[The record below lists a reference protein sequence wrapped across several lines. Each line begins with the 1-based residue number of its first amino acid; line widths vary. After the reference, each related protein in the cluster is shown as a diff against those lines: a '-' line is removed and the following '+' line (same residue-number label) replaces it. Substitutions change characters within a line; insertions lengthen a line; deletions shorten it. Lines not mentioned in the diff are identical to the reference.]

1 MVSGGYDMASYVPL
15 ATVQVYDN
23 EGAKEQLPD
32 LLTRRSYHACAH
44 YVDSENRVV
53 SNCYLSLCP
62 GPDPQF
68 EGFYL
73 LIPSYIVYHVAFS
86 IP

>member
-1 MVSGGYDMASYVPL
+1 MSKLLWVHLILINDKYSAACAVELEHTVVVTGGYDMASFVPL

-53 SNCYLSLCP
+53 ST
-62 GPDPQF
+62 
-68 EGFYL
+68 
-73 LIPSYIVYHVAFS
+73 
-86 IP
+86 